1 MLVPLPQEPVEFM
14 SWPWTQIEPHYAELI
29 ERPLRAASISDW
41 LADWTRLAQL
51 LYERY
56 QRLYVAITVDTT
68 NEASKQQYDS
78 FLDEIY
84 PNAQA
89 AEQKLKEKLLAT

>member
-1 MLVPLPQEPVEFM
+1 M
-14 SWPWTQIEPHYAELI
+14 
-29 ERPLRAASISDW
+29 
-41 LADWTRLAQL
+41 
-51 LYERY
+51 YERY

-68 NEASKQQYDS
+68 DEASKQAYDS

-89 AEQKLKEKLLAT
+89 AEQKLKEKLLASGLEPVGFEIPLSNLRAEAEIFRPGEPAPADRGAEAKRRI